1 MKRYIVAGI
10 VLFVVFAL
18 AFAPAGIL
26 DRAADAAPGLD
37 LVDTRGTVWRGNADL
52 LIEGLPMGQLSWD
65 FEGSSLLLAAPSY
78 AWHLT
83 RPDGQL
89 SGTAGSSISRYELN
103 VEGQIEAEAFN
114 AFLDRYDIRLSGDLD
129 VAPTHAAGNHDTRLP
144 DTVTGQVDW
153 SGGTVLY
160 TLSGMRREVT
170 LPPLT
175 AYLDNG
181 DNGMPE
187 AVVYAAGE
195 DTPLLIASL
204 QKNGFARIGITKLFT
219 KLLQTPYP
227 GSDPD
232 HAIVL
237 EVEEQVF

>member
-1 MKRYIVAGI
+1 MKRYIAAGI
-10 VLFVVFAL
+10 VLFIVFAL

-26 DRAADAAPGLD
+26 DRAADEAPGLD
-37 LVDTRGTVWRGNADL
+37 LVDTRGTVWRGSADL
-52 LIEGLPMGQLSWD
+52 LIEGLPMGQLNWD
-65 FEGSSLLLAAPSY
+65 FEGTSLLLATPSY
-78 AWHLT
+78 AWQLT
-83 RPDGQL
+83 RPDGQFN
-89 SGTAGSSISRYELN
+89 GTAGSSINRYELN
-103 VEGQIEAEAFN
+103 VAGQIEAEAFN
-114 AFLDRYDIRLSGDLD
+114 EFLDLYDIRLSGNLN
-129 VAPTHAAGNHDTRLP
+129 VAPTRAAGNHNARLP
-144 DTVTGQVDW
+144 DSVSGQVDW

-175 AYLDNG
+175 AYLENG
-181 DNGMPE
+181 DNGLPE

-204 QKNGFARIGITKLFT
+204 QENGFAKIGITKLFT
-219 KLLQTPYP
+219 KLVQNPYP